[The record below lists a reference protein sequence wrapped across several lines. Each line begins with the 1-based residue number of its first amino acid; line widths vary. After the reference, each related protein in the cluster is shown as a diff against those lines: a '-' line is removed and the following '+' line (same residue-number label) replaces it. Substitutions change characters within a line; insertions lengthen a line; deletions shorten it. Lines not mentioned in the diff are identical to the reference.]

1 MRGCGDPSPI
11 SQAAPDSSPVNG
23 GARPL
28 HPPPFTGEV
37 AAKPTEGGRTL
48 WIAPSGRFAAT
59 SPARGAGTAR
69 LALAACLLL
78 AACGFQPLYAPSPT
92 VAAQGGLGEIRVA
105 PINGRVGYFLGQGLE
120 RMLPGQGAQARTLV
134 VEVQTT
140 FQPLAVRVD
149 GSAARTDLI
158 GVARYRLDGADP
170 SAAPLSGEVRAT
182 VSYDLLDQPFGDVAA
197 QTDAEER
204 LASVLAER
212 IRTELVL
219 RQRAAAQ
226 AAQ

>member
-1 MRGCGDPSPI
+1 MRGRWLQRPHPGDRPHPGESRGPDRKARRLGRWI
-11 SQAAPDSSPVNG
+11 PAFAGMKTVHAA
-23 GARPL
+23 
-28 HPPPFTGEV
+28 
-37 AAKPTEGGRTL
+37 
-48 WIAPSGRFAAT
+48 
-59 SPARGAGTAR
+59 
-69 LALAACLLL
+69 AACLLL
-78 AACGFQPLYAPSPT
+78 SACGFQPLYAPSPT
-92 VAAQGGLGEIRVA
+92 VAAQGGLGEIQVA

-120 RMLPGQGAQARTLV
+120 RMLPGGGAQARTLV

>member
-1 MRGCGDPSPI
+1 MRRAPPSV
-11 SQAAPDSSPVNG
+11 SSADTSPVNG
-23 GARPL
+23 GGYPPP

-37 AAKPTEGGRTL
+37 VRRTGG
-48 WIAPSGRFAAT
+48 GK
-59 SPARGAGTAR
+59 
-69 LALAACLLL
+69 ALAALACLAL

-92 VAAQGGLGEIRVA
+92 TTAPTGLGAIAVA
-105 PINGRVGYFLGQGLE
+105 PIKGRVGYFLGQGLE
-120 RMLPGQGAQARTLV
+120 RMLPGGGAQARTLV

-158 GVARYRLDGADP
+158 GVARYRLDGADA

-204 LASVLAER
+204 LAGVLAER

-219 RQRAAAQ
+219 RQRAARQ
-226 AAQ
+226 PSK